1 MVSLRQTLARWLRAL
16 ATWVDVPVGLPAAAP
31 NLEPVVILARTLVQ
45 EQETRW
51 PDRSG
56 EAKRHQVYA
65 QLLDAFPETPK
76 RALSR
81 AIEDAL

>member
-16 ATWVDVPVGLPAAAP
+16 AGWIDVPADAPALGPVAA
-31 NLEPVVILARTLVQ
+31 LARVLVQ

-51 PDRSG
+51 PERSG

-65 QLLDAFPETPK
+65 QLLDVFPGTPK

>member
-1 MVSLRQTLARWLRAL
+1 MMTLRRTLARWLRAL
-16 ATWVDVPVGLPAAAP
+16 ATWVDVPPALPADAV
-31 NLEPVVILARTLVQ
+31 LTLARTLVQ

-65 QLLDAFPETPK
+65 ALLEMFPATPK
-76 RALSR
+76 RTLSR
-81 AIEDAL
+81 VIEAALEDA